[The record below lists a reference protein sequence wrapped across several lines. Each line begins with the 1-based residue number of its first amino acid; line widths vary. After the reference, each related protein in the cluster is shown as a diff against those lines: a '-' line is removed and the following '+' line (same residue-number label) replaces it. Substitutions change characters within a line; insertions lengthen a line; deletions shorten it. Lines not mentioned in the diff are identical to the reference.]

1 MSGRSVPEM
10 AESAILSF
18 IIHIFQEKYK
28 VYQYNQTVETC
39 YLEMC
44 EITVTFFLKKIKS
57 SLITN
62 TLLLGE

>member
-39 YLEMC
+39 YLEC
-44 EITVTFFLKKIKS
+44 VKLLSLFFKKNKIFTDNKHVAPW
-57 SLITN
+57 
-62 TLLLGE
+62 